1 MIDISVWLYSFL
13 KKLDETF
20 GERIFFAGI
29 QGSYARGEAT
39 ETSDIDVV
47 VILDKL
53 SVEDIDT
60 YSNMLDGLKYRERV
74 CGFISG
80 KDELMAWDTSDL
92 FQFYHDTKSL
102 IGTLDC
108 LLPLIDEVALKK
120 AIKLGA
126 CNIYHGCLHNM
137 LHTRS
142 VDDLKALYKAASFTV
157 QAIVFYKTG
166 SYIREMKYL
175 ADIEMPIEQNIID
188 TFLSLK
194 NNEKV
199 DFDKAIRDLFEWSQS
214 WITEGK

>member
-1 MIDISVWLYSFL
+1 MIDISIWLYSFL

-20 GERIFFAGI
+20 GERVFFAGY
-29 QGSYARGEAT
+29 QGSFARGEAT
-39 ETSDIDVV
+39 EKSDIDVV

-53 SVEDIDT
+53 TVEDINT
-60 YSNMLDGLKYRERV
+60 YSHMLDGLKYRERV

-80 KDELMAWDTSDL
+80 KDELMAWATSDL

-108 LLPLIDEVALKK
+108 LLPLIDEAALKK

-137 LHTRS
+137 LHKKSAEELT
-142 VDDLKALYKAASFTV
+142 ALYKMASFTV

-166 SYIREMKYL
+166 RYIREMKYL
-175 ADIEMPIEQNIID
+175 ADIELPQEQSIID

-194 NNEKV
+194 NNEDV
-199 DFDKAIRDLFEWSQS
+199 DLDKASTDLFEWSKA
-214 WITEGK
+214 WITLA

>member
-1 MIDISVWLYSFL
+1 MIDISVWLYNFL

-20 GERIFFAGI
+20 GERVFFAGI

-53 SVEDIDT
+53 SVEDIDM
-60 YSNMLDGLKYRERV
+60 YSAMLDKLPYRERA

-102 IGTLDC
+102 VGSLAC
-108 LLPLIDEVALKK
+108 LLPLIDEAALKK

-137 LHTRS
+137 LHS
-142 VDDLKALYKAASFTV
+142 KSMEDLKALYKAASFTV
-157 QAIVFYKTG
+157 QAIVYYKTG

-175 ADIEMPIEQNIID
+175 ADIEMPQEQAIID

-194 NNEKV
+194 NNEDV
-199 DFDKAIRDLFEWSQS
+199 DFETASRELFEWSGS
-214 WITEGK
+214 WITFGK

>member
-1 MIDISVWLYSFL
+1 MIDISVWLYNFL

-20 GERIFFAGI
+20 GERVFFAGI

-53 SVEDIDT
+53 SIEDIDT
-60 YSNMLDGLKYRERV
+60 YSAMLDKLPYRERA

-102 IGTLDC
+102 VGSLAC
-108 LLPLIDEVALKK
+108 LLPLIDEAALKK

-137 LHTRS
+137 LHS
-142 VDDLKALYKAASFTV
+142 KSMEDLKALYKAASFTV
-157 QAIVFYKTG
+157 QAIVYYKTG

-175 ADIEMPIEQNIID
+175 ADIEMPQEQAIID

-194 NNEKV
+194 NNENV
-199 DFDKAIRDLFEWSQS
+199 DFETASRELFEWSGS
-214 WITEGK
+214 WITFGK

>member
-1 MIDISVWLYSFL
+1 MIDISIWLYSFL

-20 GERIFFAGI
+20 GERVFFAGY

-39 ETSDIDVV
+39 EKSDIDVV

-53 SVEDIDT
+53 TVEDINT
-60 YSNMLDGLKYRERV
+60 YSNMLDELKYRERV

-80 KDELMAWDTSDL
+80 KDELMAWATSDL

-108 LLPLIDEVALKK
+108 LLPLIDEAALKK

-137 LHTRS
+137 LHKKSAEELT
-142 VDDLKALYKAASFTV
+142 ALYKMASFTV

-166 SYIREMKYL
+166 RYIREMKYL
-175 ADIEMPIEQNIID
+175 ADIELPQEQSIID

-194 NNEKV
+194 NNEGV
-199 DFDKAIRDLFEWSQS
+199 DLDKASTELFEWSKA
-214 WITEGK
+214 WITLA

>member
-1 MIDISVWLYSFL
+1 MIDISVWLYNFL

-20 GERIFFAGI
+20 GERVFFAGI

-60 YSNMLDGLKYRERV
+60 YSAMLDKLPYRERA

-102 IGTLDC
+102 VGSLAC
-108 LLPLIDEVALKK
+108 LLPLIDEAALKK

-137 LHTRS
+137 LHS
-142 VDDLKALYKAASFTV
+142 KSMEDLKALYKAASFTV
-157 QAIVFYKTG
+157 QAIVYYKTG

-175 ADIEMPIEQNIID
+175 ADIEMPQEQAIID

-194 NNEKV
+194 NNESV
-199 DFDKAIRDLFEWSQS
+199 DFETASRELFEWSGS
-214 WITEGK
+214 WITFGK

>member
-1 MIDISVWLYSFL
+1 MIDISIWLYSFL

-20 GERIFFAGI
+20 GERIFFAGY

-39 ETSDIDVV
+39 ENSDIDVV

-53 SVEDIDT
+53 TVEDIGT

-108 LLPLIDEVALKK
+108 LLPLIDEAALKK

-137 LHTRS
+137 LHKKS
-142 VDDLKALYKAASFTV
+142 ADDLTALYKMASFTV

-166 SYIREMKYL
+166 RYIREMKYL
-175 ADIEMPIEQNIID
+175 ADIELPQEQNIID
-188 TFLSLK
+188 NFLSLK
-194 NNEKV
+194 NNEDV
-199 DFDKAIRDLFEWSQS
+199 DIDKASAELFEWSKA
-214 WITEGK
+214 WITLA

>member
-1 MIDISVWLYSFL
+1 MIDISIWLYSFL

-20 GERIFFAGI
+20 GERVFFAGY

-39 ETSDIDVV
+39 EKSDIDVV

-53 SVEDIDT
+53 TVEDINT
-60 YSNMLDGLKYRERV
+60 YSNMLDELKYRERV

-80 KDELMAWDTSDL
+80 KDELMAWATSDL

-108 LLPLIDEVALKK
+108 LLPLIDEAALKK

-137 LHTRS
+137 LHKGG
-142 VDDLKALYKAASFTV
+142 VEDLKALYKMASFTV

-175 ADIEMPIEQNIID
+175 ADIEMPQEQNIID

-194 NNEKV
+194 NGDNV
-199 DFDKAIRDLFEWSQS
+199 DLDMASRELFEWSKS
-214 WITEGK
+214 WITVA

>member
-1 MIDISVWLYSFL
+1 MIDISIWLYSFL

-20 GERIFFAGI
+20 GERIFFAGY

-39 ETSDIDVV
+39 ENSDIDVV

-53 SVEDIDT
+53 TVEDIGT
-60 YSNMLDGLKYRERV
+60 YSDMLDGLKYRERV

-108 LLPLIDEVALKK
+108 LLPLIDEAALKK

-137 LHTRS
+137 LHKKS
-142 VDDLKALYKAASFTV
+142 ADDLTALYKMASFTV

-166 SYIREMKYL
+166 RYIREMKYL
-175 ADIEMPIEQNIID
+175 ADIELPQEQNIID
-188 TFLSLK
+188 NFLSLK
-194 NNEKV
+194 NNEDV
-199 DFDKAIRDLFEWSQS
+199 DIDKASAELFEWSKN
-214 WITEGK
+214 WITVA

>member
-1 MIDISVWLYSFL
+1 MIDISIWLYSFL

-20 GERIFFAGI
+20 GERVFFAGY

-39 ETSDIDVV
+39 EKSDIDVV

-53 SVEDIDT
+53 TVEDINT
-60 YSNMLDGLKYRERV
+60 YSNMLDELKYRERV

-80 KDELMAWDTSDL
+80 KDELMAWATSDL

-108 LLPLIDEVALKK
+108 LLPLIDEAALKK

-137 LHTRS
+137 LHKGS
-142 VDDLKALYKAASFTV
+142 VEDLKALYKMASFTV

-175 ADIEMPIEQNIID
+175 ADIEMPQEQNIID

-194 NNEKV
+194 NGDNIDLDMASRE
-199 DFDKAIRDLFEWSQS
+199 LFEWSKS
-214 WITEGK
+214 WITVA

>member
-1 MIDISVWLYSFL
+1 MINISVWLYSFL

-20 GERIFFAGI
+20 GERVFFAGY

-39 ETSDIDVV
+39 EDSDIDVV

-53 SVEDIDT
+53 TVEDLDA
-60 YSNMLDGLKYRERV
+60 YSKMLDGLKYRERI

-80 KDELMAWDTSDL
+80 KDELMEWDTSEL

-102 IGTLDC
+102 IGTLSC
-108 LLPLIDEVALKK
+108 LLPLIDESAIKN

-137 LHTRS
+137 LHGKS
-142 VDDLKALYKAASFTV
+142 VEALKELYKAATFTV

-166 SYIREMKYL
+166 KYIREMKYL
-175 ADIEMPIEQNIID
+175 ADIELPVEQTIID

-194 NNEKV
+194 NNEAV
-199 DFDKAIRDLFEWSQS
+199 DFDKASVELFEWSRS
-214 WITEGK
+214 WITEG